1 MYVGVP
7 MSYRRLPLI
16 VTVASISL
24 SLAAGVTPRPAA
36 AQAQLSEA
44 ERKATARTLF
54 AQGVKEQDTGQH
66 AAALSLFQKAQ
77 NLFDAP
83 THLLH
88 IAQCQSALGKL
99 VEAAETYETL
109 KRVPL
114 APGAPEVFEAA
125 KAKADTEL
133 PLLRARIP
141 TLRVDLT
148 PKPAGLLDLQLVV
161 NGVLIPADLVG
172 IARPVNPGPTKLVAK
187 ATGYK
192 DAELEVNL
200 REKEQ
205 RSVGLALVP
214 GQSSLPAPVVAAPIH
229 GPQDSPRD
237 PHYVPDKPAPKEP
250 GARIT
255 LSYSPNIPLN
265 KNNDLSFGVVEHN
278 IGGEFIF
285 GQGIFRYHLFA
296 GFSSA
301 DTFKGVR
308 FDPVSFG
315 AAIPVTKRE
324 GLRVEIEPT
333 FQFLNLNVLG
343 ASGGAIAAVSA
354 GGDIRVS
361 AAIGKLFLSLA
372 PVGVDIRWAAA
383 GSGPGFAGA
392 GIGAGVDFRPRLLIG
407 IEL

>member
-1 MYVGVP
+1 
-7 MSYRRLPLI
+7 MSSRRLPLI
-16 VTVASISL
+16 VTVASL
-24 SLAAGVTPRPAA
+24 SLALAASVTPRPAS

-54 AQGVKEQDTGQH
+54 AQGVKEQDSGQH

-88 IAQCQSALGKL
+88 IAQCQIALGKL

-109 KRVPL
+109 KRVQL

-125 KAKADTEL
+125 KAKADAEL
-133 PLLRARIP
+133 PALRARIP

-148 PKPAGLLDLQLVV
+148 PKPADLKDLQLIV
-161 NGVLIPADLVG
+161 NDVLIPADLVG

-187 ATGYK
+187 AQGYK
-192 DAELEVNL
+192 DAELEVSL
-200 REKEQ
+200 KEKEQ

-214 GQSSLPAPVVAAPIH
+214 GQSSLPAVVVAPAG
-229 GPQDSPRD
+229 GPQDSPKD

-250 GARIT
+250 GVRIT

-278 IGGEFIF
+278 IGAEFMF
-285 GQGIFRYHLFA
+285 GKGIFRYHLFA
-296 GFSSA
+296 GFSAA
-301 DTFKGVR
+301 DNVKGVR
-308 FDPVSFG
+308 FEPVTFG

-324 GLRVEIEPT
+324 GLRVEVEPT
-333 FQFLNLNVLG
+333 FQLLNLNVLG
-343 ASGGAIAAVSA
+343 STGTAVAAVSA
-354 GGDIRVS
+354 GGDIRINV
-361 AAIGKLFLSLA
+361 AVGKLFMALA
-372 PVGVDIRWAAA
+372 PVGVDVRWAAA
-383 GSGPGFAGA
+383 GSAPGFAGA
-392 GIGAGVDFRPRLLIG
+392 GIGAGVDFRPRALVG
-407 IEL
+407 VEF

>member
-1 MYVGVP
+1 
-7 MSYRRLPLI
+7 MSSRRLPLI
-16 VTVASISL
+16 VTLASL
-24 SLAAGVTPRPAA
+24 TLTLAASVTPRPAA

-54 AQGVKEQDTGQH
+54 AQGVKEQDNGQH

-88 IAQCQSALGKL
+88 IAQCQIVLGKL

-109 KRVPL
+109 KRVQL

-125 KAKADTEL
+125 KAKAEAEL
-133 PLLRARIP
+133 PALRARIP

-148 PKPAGLLDLQLVV
+148 PKPADLKDLQLVV
-161 NGVLIPADLVG
+161 NDVLIPAELVG

-187 ATGYK
+187 AQGYK
-192 DAELEVNL
+192 DAELEVSL
-200 REKEQ
+200 KEKEQ

-214 GQSSLPAPVVAAPIH
+214 GQSSLPAVVVARAG
-229 GPQDSPRD
+229 GPQDSPKD

-250 GARIT
+250 GVRIT

-278 IGGEFIF
+278 IGAEFIF
-285 GQGIFRYHLFA
+285 GNGIFRYHLFA
-296 GFSSA
+296 GFSAAESV
-301 DTFKGVR
+301 KGVR
-308 FDPVSFG
+308 FEPVTFG
-315 AAIPVTKRE
+315 AAIPVMKRQ
-324 GLRVEIEPT
+324 GLRVEVEPT
-333 FQFLNLNVLG
+333 FQLLNLNVLG
-343 ASGGAIAAVSA
+343 ATGSAIAAVSA
-354 GGDIRVS
+354 GGDIRVNV
-361 AAIGKLFLSLA
+361 AVGKLFLGFA
-372 PVGVDIRWAAA
+372 PVGVDVRWAAA

-392 GIGAGVDFRPRLLIG
+392 GIGAGVDFRPRVLIG